1 MDAIRKYP
9 RTAHIEGSGLQ
20 KGDDGDR
27 VPFIELAGKPL
38 VVEEKLDGANVGIWF
53 KDDGE
58 AVTQSRGHVLT
69 GGPGEA
75 QFALLK
81 TWVSVHQSTLRD
93 AIGTRYILYGEW
105 LYAKHTVF
113 YDMLPHYLTEFDL
126 LDRKTGEYLSTAR
139 RYEILAGTPVV
150 SVPVVHEGAFRRLR
164 DLTALVRPS
173 LYKSPQW
180 RESLRQAQ
188 EATGADVSRFGASDT
203 DDSDLSEGLYVKW
216 EENGIVRGRYKWV
229 RTAFI
234 QTILDSGTH
243 WRDRILIPNGLRAD
257 VDIFGL

>member
-1 MDAIRKYP
+1 MDAIKKYP

-27 VPFIELAGKPL
+27 VPFVDLAGKPL
-38 VVEEKLDGANVGIWF
+38 VVEEKVDGANVGIWF
-53 KDDGE
+53 REDGE

-81 TWVSVHQSTLRD
+81 TWISVHQGALRD
-93 AIGTRYILYGEW
+93 ALGARYILYGEW
-105 LYAKHTVF
+105 MYAKHTVF
-113 YDMLPHYLTEFDL
+113 YDALPHYLMEFDL
-126 LDRKTGEYLSTAR
+126 LDRETGTYLSTAR
-139 RYEILAGTPVV
+139 RREILAHTPVV
-150 SVPVVHEGAFRRLR
+150 PVPVVYEGALSRLK
-164 DLTALVRPS
+164 DLTALMRRS
-173 LYKSPQW
+173 LYKSVHW
-180 RESLRQAQ
+180 RESLRKAQ
-188 EATGADVSRFGASDT
+188 EATVSDPSHFGASDT

-216 EENGIVRGRYKWV
+216 EEDGVVRGRYKWV

-243 WRDRILIPNGLRAD
+243 WRDRVLIPNGLRGD